1 MRIGGLGSLD
11 LRLNPIMAA
20 RKFTAA
26 LFEHVDYKAQAAEIA
41 KKEEAK
47 QQQQKSEQRLQLV
60 NSDKSAGI
68 LNRIFSRSTSDAST
82 PKEAISATSS
92 AATSSAASSSAASWP
107 RVLLFGDSLTQYAF
121 GTDGGWAAML
131 AEKLQRKADVVN
143 RGFSGYNSRWCRVIL
158 DQVK

>member
-92 AATSSAASSSAASWP
+92 AATSSAASWP